1 GPRDDAARARGLTPP
16 TAPRKMRAVTTT
28 APRAARDVPLVRAVV
43 GTWPRRVALGVVV
56 GVVAGTVAAG
66 GLARHV
72 AADAGPARAV
82 AGEAVATGPFDVT
95 VRSWTVTDAVRADD
109 LEGAGADAWLVVVV
123 GADNADRESRR
134 LDRTAV
140 TLPDALPGGLALAGD
155 AEPDRP
161 DPTLLVRDASAYPLL
176 QPGLPEDV
184 ALLWPVTLPDAEGA
198 DLDGG
203 PDEPLTVTVPEFRYR
218 DMTVG
223 GGRRWAE
230 TGDVVLVDVPPGDVP
245 PGIVDPPEDE
255 EDW

>member
-1 GPRDDAARARGLTPP
+1 
-16 TAPRKMRAVTTT
+16 MTTT

-56 GVVAGTVAAG
+56 GVVASTVAAG

-184 ALLWPVTLPDAEGA
+184 ALLWPVTLDAEDA
-198 DLDGG
+198 LLDGG
-203 PDEPLTVTVPEFRYR
+203 PDEPLTVTLPEFRYR